1 MDGLGFCPDLIE
13 CGRHVQSEA
22 DRAVDVL
29 VLRPWTARSSAARHT
44 ARQLGGRRRG
54 GAGPEALGRETIFWH
69 DLPDHGPG
77 DRRFVDDEDDDDD
90 TDDDEWFDQ
99 FEDDWC
105 EEPWMR
111 WMDELE

>member
-1 MDGLGFCPDLIE
+1 M
-13 CGRHVQSEA
+13 
-22 DRAVDVL
+22 
-29 VLRPWTARSSAARHT
+29 
-44 ARQLGGRRRG
+44 
-54 GAGPEALGRETIFWH
+54 
-69 DLPDHGPG
+69 
-77 DRRFVDDEDDDDD
+77 DDEDDDDD